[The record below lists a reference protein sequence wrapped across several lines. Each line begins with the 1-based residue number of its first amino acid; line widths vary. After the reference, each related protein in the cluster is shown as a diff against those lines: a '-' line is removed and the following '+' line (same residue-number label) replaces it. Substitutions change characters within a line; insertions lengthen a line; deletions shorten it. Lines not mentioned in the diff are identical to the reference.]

1 MAVRDALPSRTAN
14 PKHGPLFDVDPRA
27 GISLEVFFADRRLK
41 TFGRCSAGW
50 FWQLRRRLFGR
61 RAADR
66 PVCYELRSISGR
78 AEYRGNGP
86 ILSDPLPRKFHFRLL
101 SFVHGSPLEP

>member
-50 FWQLRRRLFGR
+50 FWQLRRRGFSAGGPPTGPFATSY
-61 RAADR
+61 AA
-66 PVCYELRSISGR
+66 
-78 AEYRGNGP
+78 YRDALNTAAT
-86 ILSDPLPRKFHFRLL
+86 DQF
-101 SFVHGSPLEP
+101 